1 MSFAGETPP
10 SEGEVPV
17 KLDPEGRVTIKQ
29 LAAHGHSG
37 REIARLLGVCEST
50 VRYHL
55 ERQAEGAVD
64 GRSQQPRVA
73 AGWSEAIATYVAS
86 SGQGPANLAA
96 LHDWLIEEHGYTGS
110 LRSVQRYYR
119 AEFPRPERR
128 ARRRVETPPGAQ
140 AQVDWAE
147 WPGVRIAGHRVYAYE
162 FHMRLSHSRMG
173 ARVWSPRKD
182 QLAWHQAHNESFRKL
197 GGVAA
202 TLRVDNEKTAV
213 SRGAGAWGELNES
226 YRRYARVVRFHIDAC
241 PPRSPR
247 FKGKVERGIRCD
259 RTWREVLEREWE
271 SWDELQA
278 WTDRRVLQEAERRI
292 CPATGMRVIEA
303 WEAEKRFLAPVPLLP
318 EPFDVVVL
326 RTVADDCTVAFE
338 GRRYSVPFE
347 LLGQRVEVR
356 GCSRVVQAY
365 ARSGIVAAHPRQGRE
380 RIVID
385 PQHYE
390 GEPRAGVLPPVP
402 LGRMGRRLAEI
413 AAMPPQTRPLD
424 LYAALAEV
432 AR

>member
-1 MSFAGETPP
+1 M
-10 SEGEVPV
+10 
-17 KLDPEGRVTIKQ
+17 KLDAEGRVTIQQ
-29 LAAHGHSG
+29 LATRGHGG

-55 ERQAEGAVD
+55 EREAVGAVD
-64 GRSQQPRVA
+64 GRSRQPQVA
-73 AGWSEAIATYVAS
+73 AGWSEAIATYVERSPEA
-86 SGQGPANLAA
+86 PVNLAA
-96 LHDWLIEEHGYTGS
+96 LHDWLIEEHDYTGS
-110 LRSVQRYYR
+110 LRSVQRYYV
-119 AEFPRPERR
+119 AQFPRPKRR

-140 AQVDWAE
+140 AQIDWAE
-147 WPGVRIAGHRVYAYE
+147 WPGISIAGRRVYAHE

-182 QLAWHQAHNESFRKL
+182 QLAWHHAHNESFRRL
-197 GGVAA
+197 EGVAA
-202 TLRVDNEKTAV
+202 TVRADNEKTAV

-226 YRRYARVVRFHIDAC
+226 YRKYARAVRFHIDLC

-247 FKGKVERGIRCD
+247 FKGKVERGIRGD
-259 RTWREVLEREWE
+259 RTWREIEERDWE

-278 WTDRRVLQEAERRI
+278 WTDRRVLHEAERRI
-292 CPATGMRVIEA
+292 CPATGTRVIDA

-318 EPFDVVVL
+318 EPFDVAVV
-326 RTVADDCTVAFE
+326 RGVADDCTVGFE

-347 LLGQRVEVR
+347 LFHQRVEVR
-356 GCSRVVQAY
+356 GCSHVVQVYSRGA
-365 ARSGIVAAHPRQGRE
+365 IVAQHPRQGRE

-385 PQHYE
+385 PRHYE
-390 GEPRAGVLPPVP
+390 GESTQHVLSPVP

-413 AAMPPQTRPLD
+413 AAMAPETRPLD
-424 LYAALAEV
+424 LYAALAAV